1 MTGVQTCALPISVD
15 IRNEKLAIQL
25 VLCTIAI
32 IFLVKLAQKI
42 SNRFGRSFY
51 KMSFNEGNTSNTLEI
66 VSKDKIDYV
75 EKSDFLVNSLSDK
88 SGNEFTYRMSFNN
101 KKELQDFKR
110 KLDGQKN
117 IEKINVIYN

>member
-1 MTGVQTCALPISVD
+1 
-15 IRNEKLAIQL
+15 
-25 VLCTIAI
+25 
-32 IFLVKLAQKI
+32 
-42 SNRFGRSFY
+42 
-51 KMSFNEGNTSNTLEI
+51 MSFNEGNTSNTLEI

-110 KLDGQKN
+110 KLDEQKN
-117 IEKINVIYN
+117 IEKVNVIYS